1 MATVRLRIRR
11 IGNSLGVIVPRE
23 MLNAWGVREGGTLE
37 GDNAGIW
44 PPGRKP
50 RGHAELDEL
59 KRRISLEVLARH
71 KPAGIR
77 RRSLENLARWK
88 KSGVWCGAY
97 DEWLEIL
104 EHGSDQALFGAMA
117 GTDDRGNRLRQS
129 PPYAGMLP
137 RDVLE
142 RLREEISA

>member
-1 MATVRLRIRR
+1 MKLQVRK

-23 MLNAWGVREGGTLE
+23 LLNSWRVREGGTLE
-37 GDNAGIW
+37 ANIGGIW
-44 PPGRKP
+44 PPGRKA

-71 KPAGIR
+71 KPVVIR
-77 RRSLENLARWK
+77 RRSLDNLARWK

-104 EHGSDQALFGAMA
+104 EHGSDEALFGAMA

-142 RLREEISA
+142 RLREEIAA

>member
-1 MATVRLRIRR
+1 MKLRIRR

-23 MLNAWGVREGGTLE
+23 LLNAWGVQEGGTLE
-37 GDNAGIW
+37 GNHAGIW
-44 PPGRKP
+44 PAGRKA

-71 KPAGIR
+71 QPADIR
-77 RRSLENLARWK
+77 CRSLGNLARWK

-104 EHGSDQALFGAMA
+104 ERGSDGALFGAMV
-117 GTDDRGNRLRQS
+117 GTDDRANRLRQS
-129 PPYAGMLP
+129 PPYAGMLS

-142 RLREEISA
+142 RLREEIAA

>member
-1 MATVRLRIRR
+1 MKLQIRK
-11 IGNSLGVIVPRE
+11 IGNSLGVIVPRA
-23 MLNAWGVREGGTLE
+23 LLDAWGAREGATLE
-37 GDNAGIW
+37 ANNAGIW
-44 PPGRKP
+44 PAGRKTH
-50 RGHAELDEL
+50 GHAELDEL

-71 KPAGIR
+71 RPEEIR
-77 RRSLENLARWK
+77 RRSLDNLARWK
-88 KSGVWCGAY
+88 KSGAWCGAY

-104 EHGSDQALFGAMA
+104 ERGGDEALFGAMV

-142 RLREEISA
+142 RLREEIAA

>member
-1 MATVRLRIRR
+1 MKLQIRK

-23 MLNAWGVREGGTLE
+23 LLNAWGVREGGMLE
-37 GDNAGIW
+37 ASNAGIW
-44 PPGRKP
+44 PPGRKA

-71 KPAGIR
+71 QPMDIR
-77 RRSLENLARWK
+77 RRSLANLARWK
-88 KSGVWCGAY
+88 KTGAWCGAY

-104 EHGSDQALFGAMA
+104 QRGSDEALFGAMA

-142 RLREEISA
+142 RLREEIAA